1 MQTSDKRVFKYV
13 LANGLTVVI
22 CPKKFAPK
30 VSMQLWYNVG
40 SKHEQ
45 AGEKGMAHFIE
56 HMIFK
61 GTHNLLSESDINLI
75 AQKLAADIN
84 AFTSFDYTCYFF
96 DVPAANWTQVLPV
109 FADCM
114 QNVKFDQE
122 HLNSEVKAVIQEL
135 KMYRDNYESTLAEG
149 LVTAIFESHPYH
161 YPIIGYK
168 QDLWNLKRETLVH
181 FYKKYYVPN
190 NATLVL
196 AGDLEPEQAL
206 QEVTKY
212 FGSIPKGSEIIH
224 EKFEITDE
232 LQSKA
237 VTIYRDVQQPLCMF
251 AFSLSKASDKKSFF
265 YDIIAYLLA
274 NGKGSRLHKILVDE
288 LQLATSVSSMTYD
301 LVDKELFFIIVK
313 PKREEDI
320 AKIKAI
326 ILEQIADL
334 TNNEIPELELR
345 RALKLAYVDQQHL
358 LEDVHKQ
365 AYAIGKSL
373 LSTGDEMYPFTY
385 CDYNKSTLRQDIK
398 NLLQQYFRPSLF
410 HEGKIVKVAD
420 ADRQYFNTLQEASDE
435 LDTKILFGKERTSQ
449 VAPGKY
455 VETVAV
461 EKFQKRTFVKPEAL
475 SLSNGLKVLVHND
488 TDVDLVECVLELK
501 ASSHFDPQDLQGI
514 GHLVSKLM
522 LEGTKKYPG
531 SLFTQQAESYGISF
545 ETAPGSIS
553 ITMPSDEVPKGL
565 ELLFEM
571 LENAEFKPED
581 VKRLVEKTQAQLIQF
596 WDTPSRCAL
605 AVAAEKIYQNHPY
618 AKLSLG
624 TKQSLDNMTREKCF
638 DFYQKNI
645 SADGAILS
653 IVGNLQKCDIN
664 RTIEQ
669 SLGSWRAPKIADL
682 MFPAIAPVQPQTVS
696 IFKNRDQIVLAFAG
710 ISVDRKHAD
719 YDALLVFDQLLTG
732 GMSSR
737 LFELREQSGLFYT
750 IGGSVVYGAAKQP
763 GMIFIK
769 TIVSK
774 DRLDEAEQAIA
785 HCLNTA
791 IDTIQQDE
799 FEQAKEVIINS
810 FPLMFETYENA
821 ANTFVFLE
829 KYNFA
834 SDYFEKRI
842 DSIRALQLDQVQKIV
857 KKYVTIDKI
866 LNVKIGRL

>member
-1 MQTSDKRVFKYV
+1 MQISDKRVFKYV
-13 LANGLTVVI
+13 LDNGLTVAI
-22 CPKKFAPK
+22 CPKKLAPK

-61 GTHNLLSESDINLI
+61 GTHDLLSESDINLI

-96 DVPAANWTQVLPV
+96 DVPTTNWTQVLPV

-168 QDLWNLKRETLVH
+168 KDLWSLQRETLIK

-196 AGDLEPEQAL
+196 VGDLDPQTAL
-206 QEVTKY
+206 QEVKKY

-224 EKFEITDE
+224 ENFEITDE

-237 VTIYRDVQQPLCMF
+237 ITIYRDVAQPMSMF
-251 AFSLSKASDKKSFF
+251 VYALSKAEEKKSFF

-274 NGKGSRLHKILVDE
+274 NGKGSRLHQILVDD
-288 LQLATSVSSMTYD
+288 LQLATSVSTMTYD
-301 LVDKELFFIIVK
+301 LVDKELFFIIAK

-320 AKIKAI
+320 AKIKTI
-326 ILEQIADL
+326 ILEQIEDL
-334 TNNEIPELELR
+334 TNQEIPETQLR
-345 RALKLAYVDQQHL
+345 RALNLAYIDQQHL

-373 LSTGDEMYPFTY
+373 LSTGDEEYPFTY
-385 CDYNKSTLRQDIK
+385 CDYDPKTLRSDLK
-398 NLLQQYFRPSLF
+398 NILQQFFRPSLC
-410 HEGKIVKVAD
+410 HEGKIVKLAD
-420 ADRQYFNTLQEASDE
+420 ADRVYFNKLQEASDE
-435 LDTKILFGKERTSQ
+435 LDTKILFGKERISP

-455 VETVAV
+455 VDAVSV
-461 EKFQKRTFVKPEAL
+461 EKFKKRAFLKPEKL
-475 SLSNGLKVLVHND
+475 QLSNGLKVLVHND
-488 TDVDLVECVLELK
+488 TDVDLVECVLEFK
-501 ASSHFDPQDLQGI
+501 ANNYYDPQDLQGAAY
-514 GHLVSKLM
+514 LVSKLM
-522 LEGTKKYPG
+522 LEGTAKYPG
-531 SLFTQQAESYGISF
+531 YQFIQQAESYGISF
-545 ETAPGSIS
+545 ETAPGSIFV
-553 ITMPSDEVPKGL
+553 TMPSDEVEKGF
-565 ELLFEM
+565 EFLFEM
-571 LENAEFKPED
+571 LQHAEFKAED
-581 VKRLVEKTQAQLIQF
+581 VQRLVDKTKAQLVQF
-596 WDTPSRCAL
+596 WDTPNRCIL
-605 AVAAEKIYQNHPY
+605 AVAAEKIYKNHPY

-624 TKQSLDNMTREKCF
+624 TQESLSNITREKCF
-638 DFYQKNI
+638 DVYQKNI

-653 IVGNLQKCDIN
+653 IVGNLQKYDIAN
-664 RTIEQ
+664 LVEKK
-669 SLGSWRAPKIADL
+669 LGVWRSPKVAEL
-682 MFPAIAPVQPQTVS
+682 TFPAITSVNPESFS

-710 ISVDRKHAD
+710 ISVDRKNID

-750 IGGSVVYGAAKQP
+750 IGGSIVYGASKQP

-774 DRLDEAEQAIA
+774 DRLDEAQVAIA
-785 HCLNTA
+785 HCLDTA
-791 IDTIQQDE
+791 IDTITHDE

-810 FPLMFETYENA
+810 FPLMFETYENI
-821 ANTFVFLE
+821 ANSLVFLE
-829 KYNFA
+829 KYNFPE
-834 SDYFEKRI
+834 DYLEKRI
-842 DSIRALQLDQVQKIV
+842 DFIRSLTLEEVSRIV
-857 KKYVTIDKI
+857 KTYVSMDKI
-866 LNVKIGRL
+866 LNIKIGRL